1 MTATPELVLVDRSS
15 TLITITINRP
25 ESRNCLTAD
34 TINALISAFKSIS
47 GQPSARCVLLC
58 SAGTEAFCPGA
69 DLSELLNAD
78 SPDSRRAFFGSIATL
93 IETIHRCP
101 VPVVARVHGFALAG
115 GCGLAAACDITIA
128 SDDAVFGLPEVRIG
142 LAPLVVMAPISRVV
156 GHKALSQLVLTGER
170 ISAVRALEIGL
181 VNRIVPP
188 VLLNAEALKLCQ
200 DIMQQGAAAL
210 RAAKAAMLDSSERDY
225 LLSLHELA
233 DRSALLS
240 LGLEAKEGMQAFIEK
255 RQPSWRI

>member
-1 MTATPELVLVDRSS
+1 M
-15 TLITITINRP
+15 
-25 ESRNCLTAD
+25 
-34 TINALISAFKSIS
+34 
-47 GQPSARCVLLC
+47 
-58 SAGTEAFCPGA
+58 
-69 DLSELLNAD
+69 
-78 SPDSRRAFFGSIATL
+78 
-93 IETIHRCP
+93 
-101 VPVVARVHGFALAG
+101 HGFALAG